1 MTMNKIIKRKF
12 YPGDLWLYVKIY
24 ASSIQCESLLITRI
38 PKIVTALIR
47 KSIIQKWF
55 FIRYMDPDTHLRVRF
70 YLKDTKDFPIIMG
83 LILKELRK
91 ELSCGIVQKIQYDT
105 YIREIERYYESNIDD
120 TESLFYADSTT
131 TLLLLKAIHQNKTED
146 EERVAIACKSID
158 QLLTD
163 FGYDIDS
170 KLSIITMMSNS
181 FCREF
186 GYNDR
191 NQMQLNTIFRD
202 ISKRIEP
209 YVFSNGIVFTPFQQ
223 TICDIIFGR
232 SMKQTDVISAIKKNI
247 KYSKQKEQ
255 ELICSY
261 IHMMMNRLFCS
272 QNRKY
277 ELLVYYFMKKKYTSI
292 IARQEKGVILSK
304 CNELEYHYTTS
315 KTTK

>member
-1 MTMNKIIKRKF
+1 
-12 YPGDLWLYVKIY
+12 
-24 ASSIQCESLLITRI
+24 
-38 PKIVTALIR
+38 
-47 KSIIQKWF
+47 
-55 FIRYMDPDTHLRVRF
+55 
-70 YLKDTKDFPIIMG
+70 
-83 LILKELRK
+83 
-91 ELSCGIVQKIQYDT
+91 
-105 YIREIERYYESNIDD
+105 
-120 TESLFYADSTT
+120 
-131 TLLLLKAIHQNKTED
+131 
-146 EERVAIACKSID
+146 
-158 QLLTD
+158 
-163 FGYDIDS
+163 
-170 KLSIITMMSNS
+170 MSNS

-223 TICDIIFGR
+223 TICDIISGR

-255 ELICSY
+255 ELICNY